1 MLAPTGGGRGGGVIV
16 ALMREKPLKE
26 NFSPGSGVDGS
37 REDSEKQ
44 EVTRALRD
52 SGFHDVPL
60 RAVNSDL

>member
-1 MLAPTGGGRGGGVIV
+1 MIV